1 MRHLPLIL
9 TASLLAACE
18 AAAPE
23 PASAPDILLR
33 APAASA
39 ASAEKPPAP
48 PPASEPASSGA
59 ILLNQHGFLQYGPK
73 SGLIVSSLRTPIP
86 FTVRNARGQ
95 AVFTGVSEFVTAS
108 DPQSGLPLHRFDF
121 SELTTFGEGYTVA
134 VGTRSS
140 DPFTIT
146 LRPYTQ
152 LSRDSLSYYYQS
164 RFAEPVEASYVPTRM
179 PSLARGAGH
188 ADRTHTCFSG
198 RDERG
203 TLWPGCSY
211 TLTTQGGWY
220 DAGDY
225 GQYSANT
232 GFATWMMLNMAE
244 RWKLAPTELCAATFD
259 DDSLRMPEAG
269 NGLSDLLDEARRG
282 VENLMS
288 IQVTSAEPVALAR
301 GSQPATGPLRLTLS
315 NPQGLVHHKVHGVR
329 WPGDDVL
336 PTTDTIPRRLYPPT
350 TAATLH
356 LAATGAQCARV
367 FRGRDNALAERCLSA
382 ARTAFTAALRVP
394 DAYAWGE
401 FTGGGPYDDQDVVD
415 EFGWAAAELWITT
428 GEAYYRDTMLRLV
441 PQFRVNG
448 SFDWRNLDNL
458 AVMSLSLRDD
468 PRALAALRA
477 VADRYVA
484 EGAESATGIPWS
496 RAEFYWGSNGTMMS
510 RAVVLGHAHDAFV
523 RPDYLRANIASMD
536 YVLGRN
542 ALSRSFV
549 TGYGERPMRNPHHRF
564 WRNGEDPTLP
574 APPPGVLSGGPNNVN
589 FIDPIGSTLRGQC
602 TGMTCWRDDYAT
614 YSMNE
619 VAINWNAALAW
630 NAHWLDRQAPSC
642 MGRPR
647 GGGAPG

>member
-1 MRHLPLIL
+1 MRHLSLIL
-9 TASLLAACE
+9 TAGLLAACD

-23 PASAPDILLR
+23 PAPAPDVLLR
-33 APAASA
+33 APAASG
-39 ASAEKPPAP
+39 ASAEKPPVA
-48 PPASEPASSGA
+48 EPASSGA

-73 SGLIVSSLRTPIP
+73 SGLIVSNSRAPIA
-86 FTVRNARGQ
+86 FTVRNDRGQ
-95 AVFTGVSEFVTAS
+95 AVLSGASEFVTAN

-121 SELTTFGEGYTVA
+121 SELTAFGEGYTVA
-134 VGTRSS
+134 AGAQVS
-140 DPFTIT
+140 DPFTVS

-152 LSRDSLSYYYQS
+152 LSRDSLSYFYQS
-164 RFAEPVEASYVPTRM
+164 RFAEPVEAGFVPART
-179 PSLARGAGH
+179 PALARAAGH
-188 ADRTHTCFSG
+188 ADRTHGCFSG
-198 RDERG
+198 ADVRG
-203 TLWPGCSY
+203 TVWPGCSY
-211 TLTTQGGWY
+211 TLTTEGGWY

-244 RWKLAPTELCAATFD
+244 RSKTAPTVMCPAQLGD
-259 DDSLRMPEAG
+259 NSLVMPEAG
-269 NGLSDLLDEARRG
+269 NGLSDILDEARRG

-288 IQVTSAEPVALAR
+288 IQVSSTQPMALAR

-329 WPGDDVL
+329 WPGNDVL

-367 FRGRDNALAERCLSA
+367 FRGRDNALAERCLAA
-382 ARTAFTAALRVP
+382 ARTAFDAALRVP

-428 GEAYYRDTMLRLV
+428 GEERYRDTMVRLV
-441 PQFRVNG
+441 PEFRTFG
-448 SFDWRNLDNL
+448 SFDWRNLDFL
-458 AVMSLSLRDD
+458 AVMSLSLQDD

-477 VADRYVA
+477 VADRYA
-484 EGAESATGIPWS
+484 AESAESAQGIPWS
-496 RAEFYWGSNGTMMS
+496 RAEFYWGSNGTMMN
-510 RAVVLGHAHDAFV
+510 RAVVLGHAHDKFV
-523 RPDYLRANIASMD
+523 RPEYRRAAVGSMD

-564 WRNGEDPTLP
+564 WRGGEDASLP
-574 APPPGVLSGGPNNVN
+574 LPPPGVLSGGPNNVN
-589 FIDPIGSTLRGQC
+589 FIDPIGSTLRGRC
-602 TGMTCWRDDYAT
+602 TGMTCWRDAYAT

-630 NAHWLDRQAPSC
+630 TAHWLDRQAPSC
-642 MGRPR
+642 TGRL
-647 GGGAPG
+647 PG